1 MSLLNDLHPKSNLP
15 AITTMSHSALSIPI
29 ALDIGGTWIKCA
41 RTSADGNFEPLERFA
56 NPCREPG
63 LDGFGFAGKIAETVL
78 HRNGGFAPGALVM
91 ATAGEPDAAGRAYR
105 YLAAH
110 LGAMADPAWVPQLE
124 QQLGCPVHLINDAE
138 ALAIGV
144 TEAGLIPLDG
154 SIGLLAIGTG
164 LGFVVVRDGRW
175 WKPARSLNLL
185 GACSIPGGNY
195 DMWASAS
202 RRAEAAGGDLT
213 EWLQAPGHAAD
224 RESYL
229 DGLAGIVA
237 TAAILHHLDE
247 VLIGGGMADACA
259 AAGVDISGEISRRIA
274 PHFPTGFAA
283 PKVSIIPAANEQVL
297 RGALAIAAGNQTA
310 ESARFRASFDSLKT
324 EAPARVEPIEEW
336 DAETILQ
343 RLWQEEQAAGER
355 LSESLP
361 QLAQAACELAARR
374 KRGGRLLTIGA
385 GTSGRIAAIDAVEM
399 PATFRSGRSEFVAL
413 IAGGTAD
420 SALSIEDGGEEDI
433 SAVPE
438 MLLLQPGPDD
448 MVLGISASGTSF
460 FVRSALAFA
469 RSRGAFTVMLHESE
483 LTGDAFFDL
492 PIPLCSGPEV
502 VSGSTRMKAGTATK
516 KALNFLG
523 TTAMILEG
531 KVRGG
536 FMIDFDPNNA
546 KLHRRALRILQTLT
560 GQPEDRCQKALEETG
575 NQLTRAI
582 EALESGD

>member
-1 MSLLNDLHPKSNLP
+1 MSQS
-15 AITTMSHSALSIPI
+15 TESFPI

-41 RTSADGNFEPLERFA
+41 RAATGGKFEPLERFA

-63 LDGFGFAGKIAETVL
+63 LDGIGFAEKIATEIL
-78 HRNGGFAPGALVM
+78 HRNDGRAPGALVM
-91 ATAGEPDAAGRAYR
+91 ATAGELDAAGRAYR

-110 LGAMADPAWVPQLE
+110 LGAMADPAWVPHLE
-124 QQLGCPVHLINDAE
+124 QRLGCPVHLINDAE
-138 ALAIGV
+138 ALAIGAA
-144 TEAGLIPLDG
+144 EAGLIPREG
-154 SIGLLAIGTG
+154 AIGLLAVGTG
-164 LGFVVVRDGRW
+164 LGFAVVRDGRW

-185 GACSIPGGNY
+185 GAAAIPGGDY
-195 DMWASAS
+195 DAWASAS
-202 RRAEAAGGDLT
+202 RRAEAAGGNLT
-213 EWLQAPGHAAD
+213 EWLRAPGHAAD
-224 RESYL
+224 RETYL
-229 DGLAGIVA
+229 DGLAGITA
-237 TAAILHHLDE
+237 TASILHHLDE

-259 AAGVDISGEISRRIA
+259 AASVDLSREISRRIA
-274 PHFPTGFAA
+274 PHFPTGFAV
-283 PKVSIIPAANEQVL
+283 PKVSIIPDANEHVL

-336 DAETILQ
+336 DAEQILQ

-361 QLAQAACELAARR
+361 RLAQAARELAARR
-374 KRGGRLLTIGA
+374 KRGGRLITVGA

-420 SALSIEDGGEEDI
+420 SALSIEGGGEEDI
-433 SAVPE
+433 SAVPD

-448 MVLGISASGTSF
+448 IVLGISASGTSF

-469 RSRGAFTVMLHESE
+469 RARGAFTVMLHESD
-483 LTGDAFFDL
+483 LTGDSFFDL
-492 PIPLCSGPEV
+492 SIPLCSGPEV

-546 KLHRRALRILQTLT
+546 KLQRRALRIFQTLT

-575 NQLTRAI
+575 NQLARAI
-582 EALESGD
+582 EFLESEA